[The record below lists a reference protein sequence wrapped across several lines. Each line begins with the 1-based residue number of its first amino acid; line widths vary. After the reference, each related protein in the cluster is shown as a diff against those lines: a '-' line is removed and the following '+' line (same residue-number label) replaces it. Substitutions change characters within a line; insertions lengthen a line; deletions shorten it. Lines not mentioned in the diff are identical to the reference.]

1 MAESMNVP
9 IGETTIQHLRS
20 ASWYGN
26 QIRNSC
32 APSQSADFLTE
43 EVTDQRRDMAMTRN
57 QHERAVQK
65 STEFDRRQSAEREA
79 RREASMPP
87 TFAITLTPITTLH
100 RLRQLKCHVG
110 HPGGGGWHPFCS
122 QSEGNIQSRGLKRL
136 HRRRARWAQMGNFDM
151 VGGKASL
158 AISSGGHRRRI
169 CPRMV
174 MPKHWRCLPV
184 FLR

>member
-1 MAESMNVP
+1 MAPGKSVFHRLALKKKVALARKQQAVKTLQEELDRTTGVRDQIAEMAESMNVP

-26 QIRNSC
+26 QIQEQLRTISNR
-32 APSQSADFLTE
+32 ADFLTE

-87 TFAITLTPITTLH
+87 RRSP
-100 RLRQLKCHVG
+100 
-110 HPGGGGWHPFCS
+110 
-122 QSEGNIQSRGLKRL
+122 SR
-136 HRRRARWAQMGNFDM
+136 
-151 VGGKASL
+151 
-158 AISSGGHRRRI
+158 
-169 CPRMV
+169 
-174 MPKHWRCLPV
+174 
-184 FLR
+184 

>member
-1 MAESMNVP
+1 MAPGKSVFHRLALKKKVALARKQQAVKTLQEELDRTTGVRDQIAEMAESMNVP

-26 QIRNSC
+26 QIQEQLRTISNR
-32 APSQSADFLTE
+32 ADFLTE

-87 TFAITLTPITTLH
+87 RRP
-100 RLRQLKCHVG
+100 
-110 HPGGGGWHPFCS
+110 P
-122 QSEGNIQSRGLKRL
+122 SR
-136 HRRRARWAQMGNFDM
+136 
-151 VGGKASL
+151 
-158 AISSGGHRRRI
+158 
-169 CPRMV
+169 
-174 MPKHWRCLPV
+174 
-184 FLR
+184 

>member
-1 MAESMNVP
+1 MAPRKSVFHRLALKKKVALARKQQAVKTLQEELDRTTSVRDQIAEMAESMNVP

-26 QIRNSC
+26 QIQEQLRTISNR
-32 APSQSADFLTE
+32 ADFLTE

-87 TFAITLTPITTLH
+87 RRSP
-100 RLRQLKCHVG
+100 LR
-110 HPGGGGWHPFCS
+110 
-122 QSEGNIQSRGLKRL
+122 
-136 HRRRARWAQMGNFDM
+136 
-151 VGGKASL
+151 
-158 AISSGGHRRRI
+158 
-169 CPRMV
+169 
-174 MPKHWRCLPV
+174 
-184 FLR
+184 

>member
-1 MAESMNVP
+1 MAPGKSVFHRLALKKKVALARKQQAVKTLQEELDRTTGVRDQIAEMAESMNVP

-26 QIRNSC
+26 QIQEQLRTISNR
-32 APSQSADFLTE
+32 ADFLTE

-87 TFAITLTPITTLH
+87 RPS
-100 RLRQLKCHVG
+100 
-110 HPGGGGWHPFCS
+110 P
-122 QSEGNIQSRGLKRL
+122 SR
-136 HRRRARWAQMGNFDM
+136 
-151 VGGKASL
+151 
-158 AISSGGHRRRI
+158 
-169 CPRMV
+169 
-174 MPKHWRCLPV
+174 
-184 FLR
+184 

>member
-1 MAESMNVP
+1 MVPGKSVFHRLALKKKVALARKQQAVKTLQEELDRTTGVRDQIAEMAESMNVP

-26 QIRNSC
+26 QIQEQLRTISNR
-32 APSQSADFLTE
+32 ADFLTE

-87 TFAITLTPITTLH
+87 RRSP
-100 RLRQLKCHVG
+100 
-110 HPGGGGWHPFCS
+110 
-122 QSEGNIQSRGLKRL
+122 SR
-136 HRRRARWAQMGNFDM
+136 
-151 VGGKASL
+151 
-158 AISSGGHRRRI
+158 
-169 CPRMV
+169 
-174 MPKHWRCLPV
+174 
-184 FLR
+184 

>member
-1 MAESMNVP
+1 MAPGKSVFQRLALKKKVALARKQQAVKTLQEELDRTTGVRDQIAEMAESMNVP

-26 QIRNSC
+26 QIQEQLRTISNR
-32 APSQSADFLTE
+32 ADFLTE

-87 TFAITLTPITTLH
+87 R
-100 RLRQLKCHVG
+100 RL
-110 HPGGGGWHPFCS
+110 P
-122 QSEGNIQSRGLKRL
+122 SR
-136 HRRRARWAQMGNFDM
+136 
-151 VGGKASL
+151 
-158 AISSGGHRRRI
+158 
-169 CPRMV
+169 
-174 MPKHWRCLPV
+174 
-184 FLR
+184 

>member
-1 MAESMNVP
+1 MAPGKSVFHRLALKKKVALARKQQAVKTLQEELDRTTGVRDQIAEMAESMNVP

-26 QIRNSC
+26 QVQEQLRTISNR
-32 APSQSADFLTE
+32 ADFLTE

-87 TFAITLTPITTLH
+87 RRSP
-100 RLRQLKCHVG
+100 
-110 HPGGGGWHPFCS
+110 
-122 QSEGNIQSRGLKRL
+122 SR
-136 HRRRARWAQMGNFDM
+136 
-151 VGGKASL
+151 
-158 AISSGGHRRRI
+158 
-169 CPRMV
+169 
-174 MPKHWRCLPV
+174 
-184 FLR
+184 

>member
-1 MAESMNVP
+1 MAQGKSVFHRLALKKKVTLARKQQAVKTLQEELDRTTGVRDQIAEMAESMNVP

-26 QIRNSC
+26 QIQEQLRTISNR
-32 APSQSADFLTE
+32 ADFLTE

-87 TFAITLTPITTLH
+87 RRSP
-100 RLRQLKCHVG
+100 
-110 HPGGGGWHPFCS
+110 
-122 QSEGNIQSRGLKRL
+122 SR
-136 HRRRARWAQMGNFDM
+136 
-151 VGGKASL
+151 
-158 AISSGGHRRRI
+158 
-169 CPRMV
+169 
-174 MPKHWRCLPV
+174 
-184 FLR
+184 

>member
-1 MAESMNVP
+1 MAPGKSVFHRLALKKKVALARKQQAVKTLQEELDRTTDVRDQIAEMAESMNVP

-26 QIRNSC
+26 QIQEQLRTISNR
-32 APSQSADFLTE
+32 ADFLTE

-87 TFAITLTPITTLH
+87 RRSP
-100 RLRQLKCHVG
+100 
-110 HPGGGGWHPFCS
+110 
-122 QSEGNIQSRGLKRL
+122 SR
-136 HRRRARWAQMGNFDM
+136 
-151 VGGKASL
+151 
-158 AISSGGHRRRI
+158 
-169 CPRMV
+169 
-174 MPKHWRCLPV
+174 
-184 FLR
+184 

>member
-1 MAESMNVP
+1 MAPGKSVFHRLALKKKVALARKQQAVKTLQEELDRTTGVRDQIAEMAESMNVP

-26 QIRNSC
+26 QIQEQLRTISNR
-32 APSQSADFLTE
+32 AEFLTE

-87 TFAITLTPITTLH
+87 RRSP
-100 RLRQLKCHVG
+100 
-110 HPGGGGWHPFCS
+110 
-122 QSEGNIQSRGLKRL
+122 SR
-136 HRRRARWAQMGNFDM
+136 
-151 VGGKASL
+151 
-158 AISSGGHRRRI
+158 
-169 CPRMV
+169 
-174 MPKHWRCLPV
+174 
-184 FLR
+184 

>member
-1 MAESMNVP
+1 MAPRKSVFHRLALKKKVALARKQQAVKTLQEELDRTTSVRDQIAEMAESMNVP

-26 QIRNSC
+26 QIQEQLRTISNR
-32 APSQSADFLTE
+32 ADFLTE

-87 TFAITLTPITTLH
+87 RRSP
-100 RLRQLKCHVG
+100 
-110 HPGGGGWHPFCS
+110 
-122 QSEGNIQSRGLKRL
+122 SR
-136 HRRRARWAQMGNFDM
+136 
-151 VGGKASL
+151 
-158 AISSGGHRRRI
+158 
-169 CPRMV
+169 
-174 MPKHWRCLPV
+174 
-184 FLR
+184 

>member
-1 MAESMNVP
+1 MAPGKSVFHRLALKKKVALARKQQAVKTLQEELDRTTGVRDQIAEMAESMNVP

-26 QIRNSC
+26 QIQEQLRTISNR
-32 APSQSADFLTE
+32 ADFLTE

-87 TFAITLTPITTLH
+87 
-100 RLRQLKCHVG
+100 
-110 HPGGGGWHPFCS
+110 
-122 QSEGNIQSRGLKRL
+122 
-136 HRRRARWAQMGNFDM
+136 RR
-151 VGGKASL
+151 S
-158 AISSGGHRRRI
+158 
-169 CPRMV
+169 P
-174 MPKHWRCLPV
+174 
-184 FLR
+184 

>member
-1 MAESMNVP
+1 MTPGKSVFHRLALKKKVALARKQQAVKTLQEELDRTTGVRDQIAEMAESMNVP

-26 QIRNSC
+26 QIQEQLRTISNR
-32 APSQSADFLTE
+32 ADFLTE

-87 TFAITLTPITTLH
+87 RRSP
-100 RLRQLKCHVG
+100 
-110 HPGGGGWHPFCS
+110 
-122 QSEGNIQSRGLKRL
+122 SR
-136 HRRRARWAQMGNFDM
+136 
-151 VGGKASL
+151 
-158 AISSGGHRRRI
+158 
-169 CPRMV
+169 
-174 MPKHWRCLPV
+174 
-184 FLR
+184 

>member
-1 MAESMNVP
+1 MAPGKSVFHRVALKKKVALARKQQAVKTLQEELDRTTGVRDQIAEMAESMNMP

-26 QIRNSC
+26 QIQEQLRTISNR
-32 APSQSADFLTE
+32 ADFLTE

-87 TFAITLTPITTLH
+87 RRSP
-100 RLRQLKCHVG
+100 
-110 HPGGGGWHPFCS
+110 
-122 QSEGNIQSRGLKRL
+122 SR
-136 HRRRARWAQMGNFDM
+136 
-151 VGGKASL
+151 
-158 AISSGGHRRRI
+158 
-169 CPRMV
+169 
-174 MPKHWRCLPV
+174 
-184 FLR
+184 

>member
-1 MAESMNVP
+1 MAPGKSVFHRLALKKKVALARKQQAVKTLQEELDRTTGVRDQIAEMAESMNMP

-26 QIRNSC
+26 QIQEQLRTISNR
-32 APSQSADFLTE
+32 ADFLTE

-87 TFAITLTPITTLH
+87 RRSP
-100 RLRQLKCHVG
+100 
-110 HPGGGGWHPFCS
+110 
-122 QSEGNIQSRGLKRL
+122 SR
-136 HRRRARWAQMGNFDM
+136 
-151 VGGKASL
+151 
-158 AISSGGHRRRI
+158 
-169 CPRMV
+169 
-174 MPKHWRCLPV
+174 
-184 FLR
+184 

>member
-1 MAESMNVP
+1 MAPGKSVFHRLALKKKVALARKQQAVKTLQEELDRTTGVRDQIAELAESMNVP

-26 QIRNSC
+26 QIQEQLRTISNR
-32 APSQSADFLTE
+32 ADFLTE

-87 TFAITLTPITTLH
+87 RRSP
-100 RLRQLKCHVG
+100 
-110 HPGGGGWHPFCS
+110 
-122 QSEGNIQSRGLKRL
+122 SR
-136 HRRRARWAQMGNFDM
+136 
-151 VGGKASL
+151 
-158 AISSGGHRRRI
+158 
-169 CPRMV
+169 
-174 MPKHWRCLPV
+174 
-184 FLR
+184 

>member
-1 MAESMNVP
+1 MAPGKSVFHRLALKKKVALARKQQAVKTLQEELDRTTGVRDQIAEMAESMNVP

-26 QIRNSC
+26 QIHEQLRTISNR
-32 APSQSADFLTE
+32 ADFLTE

-87 TFAITLTPITTLH
+87 RRSP
-100 RLRQLKCHVG
+100 
-110 HPGGGGWHPFCS
+110 
-122 QSEGNIQSRGLKRL
+122 SR
-136 HRRRARWAQMGNFDM
+136 
-151 VGGKASL
+151 
-158 AISSGGHRRRI
+158 
-169 CPRMV
+169 
-174 MPKHWRCLPV
+174 
-184 FLR
+184 

>member
-1 MAESMNVP
+1 MAPGRSVFHRLALKKKVALARKQQAVKTLQEELARTTGVRDQIAEMAESMNVP

-26 QIRNSC
+26 QIQEQLRTIANR
-32 APSQSADFLTE
+32 ADFLTE

-87 TFAITLTPITTLH
+87 RRSP
-100 RLRQLKCHVG
+100 
-110 HPGGGGWHPFCS
+110 
-122 QSEGNIQSRGLKRL
+122 SR
-136 HRRRARWAQMGNFDM
+136 
-151 VGGKASL
+151 
-158 AISSGGHRRRI
+158 
-169 CPRMV
+169 
-174 MPKHWRCLPV
+174 
-184 FLR
+184 